1 MTAACFVVCGGGGK
15 EHHELPE
22 KTKEILESIREKLEH
37 VKSGIH
43 SEASENNPTYSHA
56 SGQDT
61 LSGGHDTLVGG
72 GHSEGH
78 SDLGAISLPDLSHVT
93 GHGAITPVTVHAET
107 GHGAQEVD
115 THAAVS
121 APVEHVDLTL
131 IGHAVEDL
139 TKHLSKFS
147 T

>member
-1 MTAACFVVCGGGGK
+1 MTSACSVAGGGEK
-15 EHHELPE
+15 SHAHLPE
-22 KTKEILESIREKLEH
+22 KTKEILESIREKLESAKNSAH
-37 VKSGIH
+37 TDSQSHSSGSH
-43 SEASENNPTYSHA
+43 GEA
-56 SGQDT
+56 GQDT

-72 GHSEGH
+72 AHSEGH
-78 SDLGAISLPDLSHVT
+78 SDLGAISLPDLSHL
-93 GHGAITPVTVHAET
+93 
-107 GHGAQEVD
+107 
-115 THAAVS
+115 HAAGAVVPATAHTGTDDCHTETHVAAV